1 MRPRTGAAALAHRPV
16 TALAALVLG
25 AGLMVLT
32 GCAGAASN
40 VRQPPAPTTSP
51 RDPRVYASQIV
62 QDTNNVR
69 SARHLPRLTASRCAR
84 AAGLTRASN
93 LLGKADLI
101 HAPLAG
107 VIEDC
112 APATTAAENLSHMA
126 EGPAAVVDAWM
137 RSPGHR
143 SNLLDPT
150 LTEIGVGCAAD
161 GPRMLCSQVFLGP

>member
-1 MRPRTGAAALAHRPV
+1 MTMRKVG
-16 TALAALVLG
+16 VLG

-32 GCAGAASN
+32 GCAGATSS
-40 VRQPPAPTTSP
+40 VRQPPASTTSP
-51 RDPRVYASQIV
+51 RDPGVYASQIV

-69 SARHLPRLTASRCAR
+69 SARHLPRLTSSRCAR
-84 AAGLTRASN
+84 DAGLTRASD
-93 LLGKADLI
+93 LLGKTELI

-107 VIEDC
+107 VIGEC

-126 EGPAAVVDAWM
+126 GGSAAVVDAWM
-137 RSPGHR
+137 HSPGHR

-161 GPRMLCSQVFLGP
+161 GPKMR